1 VNAVAT
7 PRLGDCAILI
17 EHFSR
22 SLTVS
27 DQKSPGSLQDE
38 IDRTLLQ
45 HRRLFFSE
53 EVSPESAAEAIRK
66 LWYLELIGPG
76 KPITLIIHSPGGSVD
91 AGFAVW
97 DQIKMISAPVT
108 TVVTGLAASM
118 GSILSLCAAKGRRFA
133 TPNARILIHQPS
145 IHGGLRGQASDL
157 EIHAREILKL
167 RARIVQLYVEATG
180 KDREFIAQAI
190 ERDTWLSA
198 DEAKE
203 FGLIDKVI
211 SNFKDIQ

>member
-1 VNAVAT
+1 M
-7 PRLGDCAILI
+7 
-17 EHFSR
+17 
-22 SLTVS
+22 S
-27 DQKSPGSLQDE
+27 DTKSAGSLQDE
-38 IDRTLLQ
+38 IERMLLQ
-45 HRRLFFSE
+45 NRRLFYSD

-66 LWYLELIGPG
+66 LWYLEYSAPG
-76 KPITLIIHSPGGSVD
+76 KPITLVIQSPGGSVD

-97 DQIKMISAPVT
+97 DQIKMITSPVS

-145 IHGGLRGQASDL
+145 IHGGVRGQASDL

-167 RARIVQLYVEATG
+167 RERIIALYVEATG
-180 KDREFIAQAI
+180 KDRDRIAAAI

-198 DEAKE
+198 EEAKE

-211 SNFKDIQ
+211 SSYKDIS

>member
-1 VNAVAT
+1 
-7 PRLGDCAILI
+7 
-17 EHFSR
+17 
-22 SLTVS
+22 VS
-27 DQKSPGSLQDE
+27 EPKSPGSLQDE
-38 IDRTLLQ
+38 IERTLLQ
-45 HRRLFFSE
+45 NRRLFFSE
-53 EVSPESAAEAIRK
+53 EVSQETAAEAIRK
-66 LWYLELIGPG
+66 LWYLEFTQPG
-76 KPITLIIHSPGGSVD
+76 KPITLVIHSPGGSVD

-97 DQIKMISAPVT
+97 DQIKMISSPVS

-180 KDREFIAQAI
+180 KDRDTIAQAI

-198 DEAKE
+198 DEARE

-211 SNFKDIQ
+211 NNFKDIQ

>member
-1 VNAVAT
+1 M
-7 PRLGDCAILI
+7 
-17 EHFSR
+17 
-22 SLTVS
+22 S
-27 DQKSPGSLQDE
+27 DTKSAGSLQDE
-38 IDRTLLQ
+38 IERMLLQ
-45 HRRLFFSE
+45 NRRLFYSD

-66 LWYLELIGPG
+66 LWYLEYSAPG
-76 KPITLIIHSPGGSVD
+76 KPITLVIQSPGGSVD

-97 DQIKMISAPVT
+97 DQIKMITSPVS

-145 IHGGLRGQASDL
+145 IHGGVRGQASDL

-167 RARIVQLYVEATG
+167 RERIIALYVEATG
-180 KDREFIAQAI
+180 KDRDRIAAAI

-198 DEAKE
+198 EEAKE

-211 SNFKDIQ
+211 SSYKDLS